1 MTMGFRIGDF
11 ELTWLNG
18 GRFELDGGAMFGVVP
33 KVLWQKKYQPDEQ
46 NYIPLIAS
54 PILVKAG
61 SRHILIETG
70 LGNKLSDK
78 QKQIFRV
85 REQWDIPAELSR
97 LGLSRENIDMVIL
110 THFDFDHA
118 GGLIMQNESGT
129 LEPTFPHAKIVLQKR
144 EWQDVLSPNKRSI
157 NTFWPVN
164 YALLKESSSI
174 QLVDGTDEVAP
185 GLRVI
190 HTGGHNRGHQIIRLE
205 SKGAVAY
212 HLADLL
218 PTHAHFNPLW
228 IMAYDNY
235 PLDAIAQKEE
245 WENRALKENAWFT
258 FYHDPFVLACRF
270 DEKGAMTEQWK
281 GKT

>member
-1 MTMGFRIGDF
+1 MGFRIGDF

-33 KVLWQKKYQPDEQ
+33 KVLWQKKYPADEQ

-61 SRHILIETG
+61 TSHFLIETG

-85 REQWDIPAELSR
+85 REQWDIPAELNR
-97 LGLSRENIDMVIL
+97 LGLSREDIDMVIL

-118 GGLIMQNESGT
+118 GGLIMQTESGT
-129 LEPTFPHAKIVLQKR
+129 LEPTFPNAKIVLQKR
-144 EWQDVLSPNKRSI
+144 EWHDVLTPNKRSI
-157 NTFWPVN
+157 NTYWPIN
-164 YALLKESSSI
+164 YAALKESSNI
-174 QLVDGTDEVAP
+174 QLVDGTEEVAP
-185 GLRVI
+185 GVRVI
-190 HTGGHNRGHQIIRLE
+190 HTGGHNQGHQIIRLE
-205 SKGAVAY
+205 SNGVVAY

-245 WENRALKENAWFT
+245 WENQGIKENAWFT

-281 GKT
+281 GEA

>member
-1 MTMGFRIGDF
+1 MTTGFRLGDF

-18 GRFELDGGAMFGVVP
+18 GKFELDGGAMFGVVP
-33 KVLWQKKYQPDEQ
+33 KVLWQKKYPADEQ

-61 SRHILIETG
+61 NKNILIETG

-85 REQWDIPAELSR
+85 REEWGVPADLNR
-97 LGLSRENIDMVIL
+97 LGLTREDIDIVVL

-129 LEPTFPHAKIVLQKR
+129 VEPTFPNAKIVLQKS
-144 EWQDVLSPNKRSI
+144 EWDDVLSPNKRSI

-164 YALLKESSSI
+164 YAVLKDSSNI
-174 QLVDGTDEVAP
+174 QLVDGTEEIAP

-190 HTGGHNRGHQIIRLE
+190 HTGGHNRGHQIVRLQSE
-205 SKGAVAY
+205 GCIAY
-212 HLADLL
+212 HMADLL

-245 WENRALKENAWFT
+245 WENKALRENAWFT

-270 DEKGAMTEQWK
+270 DEKGTMTDQWK
-281 GKT
+281 GED

>member
-1 MTMGFRIGDF
+1 MKSGFKLGNF

-33 KVLWQKKYQPDEQ
+33 KVLWQKKYPADEQ
-46 NYIPLIAS
+46 NYIPLTAS

-61 SRHILIETG
+61 NKNILIETG

-85 REQWDIPAELSR
+85 REVWDVPADLNR
-97 LGLSRENIDMVIL
+97 LGLSREDIDIVVL

-118 GGLIMQNESGT
+118 GGLIMQNKSGAF
-129 LEPTFPHAKIVLQKR
+129 EPSFPNARIVLQKR
-144 EWQDVLSPNKRSI
+144 EWEDLLSPNKRSI
-157 NTFWPVN
+157 NTYWPVN
-164 YALLKESSSI
+164 YALLKDNSNI
-174 QLVDGTDEVAP
+174 QLVEGTEEIVP

-190 HTGGHNRGHQIIRLE
+190 HTGGHNRGHQIVRLE
-205 SKGAVAY
+205 SSGDIAY
-212 HLADLL
+212 HMADLL
-218 PTHAHFNPLW
+218 PTHVHFNPLW
-228 IMAYDNY
+228 ITAYDNY

-245 WENRALKENAWFT
+245 WENRALKENAWFM
-258 FYHDPFVLACRF
+258 FYHDPIVLACRF

-281 GKT
+281 VED

>member
-1 MTMGFRIGDF
+1 MTTGLRIGDF

-33 KVLWQKKYQPDEQ
+33 KVLWQKKYPADEQ
-46 NYIPLIAS
+46 NYITLIAA

-78 QKQIFRV
+78 QRQIFRV
-85 REQWDIPAELSR
+85 RGQWDIPAELNR
-97 LGLSRENIDMVIL
+97 LGLAREDIDMVIL

-129 LEPTFPHAKIVLQKR
+129 LEPTFPHAKIVLQKS
-144 EWQDVLSPNKRSI
+144 EWDDVLSPNKRSI

-164 YALLKESSSI
+164 YALLKDSSNI
-174 QLVDGTDEVAP
+174 QLVEGTEEVAP

-190 HTGGHNRGHQIIRLE
+190 HTGGHNRGHQIVRLE
-205 SKGAVAY
+205 SEGSIAY
-212 HLADLL
+212 HMADLL
-218 PTHAHFNPLW
+218 PTHVHFNPLW

-245 WENRALKENAWFT
+245 WENRALKDNAWFT

-270 DEKGAMTEQWK
+270 DEKGNMTEQWK
-281 GKT
+281 GEA